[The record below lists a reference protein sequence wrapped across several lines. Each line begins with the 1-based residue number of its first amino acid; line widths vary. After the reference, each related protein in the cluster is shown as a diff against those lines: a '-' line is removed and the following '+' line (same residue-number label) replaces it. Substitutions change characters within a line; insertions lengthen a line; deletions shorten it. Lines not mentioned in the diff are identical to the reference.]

1 MKSKY
6 PEWDD
11 RKIMIDL
18 RNRFCACYG
27 NSDGSIFYIEPG
39 FYTTLMNF
47 KNLFPEHFQH
57 ILDKMDELTYQNIV
71 MVFTADDDD
80 PMTNID
86 EHQNAKFA
94 TITDLANRIHVI
106 IDDNSRG
113 SDYGD

>member
-27 NSDGSIFYIEPG
+27 NSDGAIFYIEPG

-47 KNLFPEHFQH
+47 KNLFPEHF
-57 ILDKMDELTYQNIV
+57 
-71 MVFTADDDD
+71 
-80 PMTNID
+80 
-86 EHQNAKFA
+86 
-94 TITDLANRIHVI
+94 R
-106 IDDNSRG
+106 
-113 SDYGD
+113 